1 MKPMFR
7 FLIFVCFFWG
17 LFEACDHA
25 KNGNPVVVVPA
36 TTIARFVT
44 SGIDAVTCGTVFE
57 TNCSAE
63 PKPWVGISTTAVLL
77 LLVSNI
83 YVSGF
88 KDGAGVLRY
97 IADNGK

>member
-1 MKPMFR
+1 MRP
-7 FLIFVCFFWG
+7 IYSFVLFACFFWG
-17 LFEACDHA
+17 LFEVCDHA
-25 KNGNPVVVVPA
+25 KAGNPLIVVPA

-57 TNCSAE
+57 TNWSAE
-63 PKPWVGISTTAVLL
+63 PKPWVGISTVAVLL

-88 KDGAGVLRY
+88 KDGAGVLRH
-97 IADNGK
+97 IAHKE